1 MMSIKLTLNYK
12 LVGGTTEMRT
22 EIEMISL
29 IKDIA
34 FKEENIR
41 AAYIEGSRTNPN
53 APKDIF
59 QDYDI
64 VYIVTTT
71 KPFRENKEWIK
82 CFGEI
87 LYMHYPEENVF
98 YPSDVENC
106 YGWQI
111 QFADGNRMDLH
122 VCTKEN
128 ALANLELYQI
138 LVDKDGI
145 VPYPQETD
153 DKKYWVKEPQE
164 IEFQCACSDFWWCL
178 NNVAKGLWRNE
189 LPYAMDVINF
199 VLRPHLKRLL
209 EWEIG
214 IEHNFSVSAGKS
226 GKYFKKYLP
235 EDKYKQFLATYSI
248 AEIESIWNSVFGM
261 CGLFQSTAVEF
272 SKKQNFSYDFEQAK
286 NSLNFLQHVRKLPVN
301 AKEIYP

>member
-1 MMSIKLTLNYK
+1 
-12 LVGGTTEMRT
+12 MRT
-22 EIEMISL
+22 EAEMISL

-71 KPFRENKEWIK
+71 KPFREDKEWINN
-82 CFGEI
+82 FGNI
-87 LYMHYPEENVF
+87 LYMHYPEDNVF

-145 VPYPQETD
+145 VPYPQETTD
-153 DKKYWVKEPQE
+153 ERYWVKEPRE
-164 IEFQCACSDFWWCL
+164 IEFKCTCSDFWWCL

-209 EWEIG
+209 EWKMG
-214 IEHNFSVSAGKS
+214 IENNFSVSAGKS
-226 GKYFKKYLP
+226 CKYFKKYLQ
-235 EDKYKQFLATYSI
+235 EETYRQFLATYSI
-248 AEIESIWNSVFGM
+248 AEIESIWNSVFEM
-261 CGLFQSTAVEF
+261 CDLFQSTAVEL
-272 SKKQNFSYDFEQAK
+272 SKKQKFVYDFEQAE
-286 NSLNFLQHVRKLPVN
+286 NSLSFLHHVRKLPAN

>member
-1 MMSIKLTLNYK
+1 MK
-12 LVGGTTEMRT
+12 MRT
-22 EIEMISL
+22 EAEMISL

-71 KPFRENKEWIK
+71 KPFREDKEWINN
-82 CFGEI
+82 FGKI
-87 LYMHYPEENVF
+87 LYMHYPEDNVF

-145 VPYPQETD
+145 VPYPQETTD
-153 DKKYWVKEPQE
+153 ERYWVKEPRE
-164 IEFQCACSDFWWCL
+164 IEFKCTCSDFWWCL

-209 EWEIG
+209 EWKMG
-214 IEHNFSVSAGKS
+214 IENNFSVSAGKS
-226 GKYFKKYLP
+226 CKYFKKYLQ
-235 EDKYKQFLATYSI
+235 EETYRQFLATYSI
-248 AEIESIWNSVFGM
+248 AEIESIWNSVFEM
-261 CGLFQSTAVEF
+261 CDLFQSTAVEL
-272 SKKQNFSYDFEQAK
+272 SKKQKFVYDFEQAE
-286 NSLNFLQHVRKLPVN
+286 NRLNFLQHVRKLPVN

>member
-1 MMSIKLTLNYK
+1 MK
-12 LVGGTTEMRT
+12 MRT
-22 EIEMISL
+22 EAKMISL

-53 APKDIF
+53 APEDIF

-71 KPFRENKEWIK
+71 KPFREDKEWINN
-82 CFGEI
+82 FGKI
-87 LYMHYPEENVF
+87 LYMHYPEDNVF

-145 VPYPQETD
+145 VPYPQETTD
-153 DKKYWVKEPQE
+153 ERYWVKEPRE
-164 IEFQCACSDFWWCL
+164 IEFKCTCSDFWWCL

-209 EWEIG
+209 EWKMG
-214 IEHNFSVSAGKS
+214 IENNFSVSAGKS
-226 GKYFKKYLP
+226 CKYFKKYLQ
-235 EDKYKQFLATYSI
+235 EETYRQFLATYSI
-248 AEIESIWNSVFGM
+248 AEIESIWNSVFEM
-261 CGLFQSTAVEF
+261 CDLFQSTAVEL
-272 SKKQNFSYDFEQAK
+272 SKKQKFVYDFEQAE
-286 NSLNFLQHVRKLPVN
+286 NSLSFLHHVRKLPAN

>member
-1 MMSIKLTLNYK
+1 MK
-12 LVGGTTEMRT
+12 MRT
-22 EIEMISL
+22 EAEMISL

-71 KPFRENKEWIK
+71 KPFREDKEWINN
-82 CFGEI
+82 FGKI
-87 LYMHYPEENVF
+87 LYMHYPEDNVF

-145 VPYPQETD
+145 VPYPQETTD
-153 DKKYWVKEPQE
+153 ERYWVKEPRE
-164 IEFQCACSDFWWCL
+164 IEFKCTCSDFWWCL

-209 EWEIG
+209 EWEMG
-214 IEHNFSVSAGKS
+214 IENNFSVSAGKS
-226 GKYFKKYLP
+226 CKYFKKYLQ
-235 EDKYKQFLATYSI
+235 EETYRQFLATYSI
-248 AEIESIWNSVFGM
+248 AEIESIWNSVFEM
-261 CGLFQSTAVEF
+261 CDLFQSTAVEL
-272 SKKQNFSYDFEQAK
+272 SKKQKFVYDFEQAE
-286 NSLNFLQHVRKLPVN
+286 NSLSFLHHVRKLPAN

>member
-1 MMSIKLTLNYK
+1 MK
-12 LVGGTTEMRT
+12 MRT
-22 EIEMISL
+22 EAEMISL

-71 KPFRENKEWIK
+71 KPFREDKEWINN
-82 CFGEI
+82 FGKI
-87 LYMHYPEENVF
+87 LYMHYPEDNVF

-145 VPYPQETD
+145 VPYPQETTD
-153 DKKYWVKEPQE
+153 ERYWVKEPRE
-164 IEFQCACSDFWWCL
+164 IEFKCTCSDFWWCL

-209 EWEIG
+209 EWKMG
-214 IEHNFSVSAGKS
+214 IENNFSVSAGKS
-226 GKYFKKYLP
+226 CKYFKKYLQ
-235 EDKYKQFLATYSI
+235 EETYRQFLATYSI
-248 AEIESIWNSVFGM
+248 AEIESIWNSVFEM
-261 CGLFQSTAVEF
+261 CDLFQSTAVEL
-272 SKKQNFSYDFEQAK
+272 SKKQKFVYDFEQAE
-286 NSLNFLQHVRKLPVN
+286 NSLSFLHHVRKLPAN
-301 AKEIYP
+301 AKEI

>member
-1 MMSIKLTLNYK
+1 MK
-12 LVGGTTEMRT
+12 MRT
-22 EIEMISL
+22 EAEMISL

-71 KPFRENKEWIK
+71 KPFREDKEWINN
-82 CFGEI
+82 FGKI
-87 LYMHYPEENVF
+87 LYMHYPEDNVF

-145 VPYPQETD
+145 VPYPQETTD
-153 DKKYWVKEPQE
+153 ERYWVKEPRE
-164 IEFQCACSDFWWCL
+164 IEFKCTCSDFWWCL

-209 EWEIG
+209 EWKMG
-214 IEHNFSVSAGKS
+214 IENNFSVSAGKS
-226 GKYFKKYLP
+226 CKYFKKYLQ
-235 EDKYKQFLATYSI
+235 EETYRQFLATYSI
-248 AEIESIWNSVFGM
+248 AEIESIWNSVFEM
-261 CGLFQSTAVEF
+261 CDLFQSTAVEL
-272 SKKQNFSYDFEQAK
+272 SKKQKFVYDFEQAE

>member
-1 MMSIKLTLNYK
+1 
-12 LVGGTTEMRT
+12 MRT

-71 KPFRENKEWIK
+71 KPFREDKEWINN
-82 CFGEI
+82 FGKI
-87 LYMHYPEENVF
+87 LYMHYPEDNVF

-145 VPYPQETD
+145 VPYPQETTD
-153 DKKYWVKEPQE
+153 ERYWVKEPRE
-164 IEFQCACSDFWWCL
+164 IEFKCTCSDFWWCL

-209 EWEIG
+209 EWKMG
-214 IEHNFSVSAGKS
+214 IENNFSVSAGKS
-226 GKYFKKYLP
+226 CKYFKKYLQ
-235 EDKYKQFLATYSI
+235 EETYRQFLATYSI
-248 AEIESIWNSVFGM
+248 AEIESIWNSVFEM
-261 CGLFQSTAVEF
+261 CDLFQSTAVEL
-272 SKKQNFSYDFEQAK
+272 SKKQKFVYDFEQAE
-286 NSLNFLQHVRKLPVN
+286 NSLSFLHHVRKLPAN

>member
-1 MMSIKLTLNYK
+1 
-12 LVGGTTEMRT
+12 
-22 EIEMISL
+22 
-29 IKDIA
+29 
-34 FKEENIR
+34 
-41 AAYIEGSRTNPN
+41 
-53 APKDIF
+53 
-59 QDYDI
+59 
-64 VYIVTTT
+64 
-71 KPFRENKEWIK
+71 
-82 CFGEI
+82 
-87 LYMHYPEENVF
+87 MHYPEDNVF

-145 VPYPQETD
+145 VPYPQETTD
-153 DKKYWVKEPQE
+153 ERYWVKEPRE
-164 IEFQCACSDFWWCL
+164 IEFKCTCSDFWWCL

-209 EWEIG
+209 EWKMG
-214 IEHNFSVSAGKS
+214 IENNFSVSAGKS

-235 EDKYKQFLATYSI
+235 KETYRQFLATYSI
-248 AEIESIWNSVFGM
+248 AEIESIWNSVFEM
-261 CGLFQSTAVEF
+261 CDLFQSTAVELMMKSSASIHRSRHWKMSLSSTREGGCLNVEKPLF
-272 SKKQNFSYDFEQAK
+272 SVQKRLPDDDVREILSGGAGFPCFIYSVHQFRLCEIHGRPA
-286 NSLNFLQHVRKLPVN
+286 LQCVSV
-301 AKEIYP
+301 

>member
-1 MMSIKLTLNYK
+1 
-12 LVGGTTEMRT
+12 MRT
-22 EIEMISL
+22 EAEMISL

-71 KPFRENKEWIK
+71 KPFREDKEWINN
-82 CFGEI
+82 FGKI
-87 LYMHYPEENVF
+87 LYMHYPEDNVF

-145 VPYPQETD
+145 VPYPQETTD
-153 DKKYWVKEPQE
+153 ERYWVKEPRE
-164 IEFQCACSDFWWCL
+164 IEFKCTCSDFWWCL

-209 EWEIG
+209 EWKMG
-214 IEHNFSVSAGKS
+214 IENNFSVSAGKS
-226 GKYFKKYLP
+226 CKYFKKYLQ
-235 EDKYKQFLATYSI
+235 EETYRQFLATYSS
-248 AEIESIWNSVFGM
+248 AEIESIWNSVFEM
-261 CGLFQSTAVEF
+261 CDLFQSTAVEL
-272 SKKQNFSYDFEQAK
+272 SKKQKFVYDFEQAE
-286 NSLNFLQHVRKLPVN
+286 NSLSFLHHVRKLPAN

>member
-1 MMSIKLTLNYK
+1 MK
-12 LVGGTTEMRT
+12 MRT
-22 EIEMISL
+22 EAEMISL

-71 KPFRENKEWIK
+71 KPFREDKEWINN
-82 CFGEI
+82 FGKI
-87 LYMHYPEENVF
+87 LYMHYPEDNVF

-145 VPYPQETD
+145 VPYPQETTD
-153 DKKYWVKEPQE
+153 ERYWVKEPRE
-164 IEFQCACSDFWWCL
+164 IEFKCTCSDFWWCL

-209 EWEIG
+209 EWKMG
-214 IEHNFSVSAGKS
+214 IENNFSVSAGKS
-226 GKYFKKYLP
+226 CKYFKKYLQ
-235 EDKYKQFLATYSI
+235 EETYRQFLATYSI
-248 AEIESIWNSVFGM
+248 AEIESIWNSVFEM
-261 CGLFQSTAVEF
+261 CDLFQSTAVEL
-272 SKKQNFSYDFEQAK
+272 SKKQKFVYDFKQAE
-286 NSLNFLQHVRKLPVN
+286 NSLSFLHHVRKLPAN

>member
-1 MMSIKLTLNYK
+1 
-12 LVGGTTEMRT
+12 MRT
-22 EIEMISL
+22 EAEMISL

-71 KPFRENKEWIK
+71 KPFREDKEWINN
-82 CFGEI
+82 FGKI
-87 LYMHYPEENVF
+87 LYMHYPEDNVF

-145 VPYPQETD
+145 VPYPQETTD
-153 DKKYWVKEPQE
+153 ERYWVKEPRE
-164 IEFQCACSDFWWCL
+164 IEFKCTCSDFWWCL

-209 EWEIG
+209 EWKMG
-214 IEHNFSVSAGKS
+214 IENNFSVSAGKS
-226 GKYFKKYLP
+226 CKYFKKYLQ
-235 EDKYKQFLATYSI
+235 EETYRQFLATYSI
-248 AEIESIWNSVFGM
+248 AEIESIWNSVFEM
-261 CGLFQSTAVEF
+261 CDLFQSTAVEL
-272 SKKQNFSYDFEQAK
+272 SKKQKFVYDFEQAE
-286 NSLNFLQHVRKLPVN
+286 NSLRFLHHVRKLPSD

>member
-1 MMSIKLTLNYK
+1 
-12 LVGGTTEMRT
+12 MRT
-22 EIEMISL
+22 EAEMISL

-53 APKDIF
+53 APEDIF

-71 KPFRENKEWIK
+71 KPFREDKEWINN
-82 CFGEI
+82 FGKI
-87 LYMHYPEENVF
+87 LYMHYPEDNVF

-145 VPYPQETD
+145 VPYPQETTD
-153 DKKYWVKEPQE
+153 ERYWVKEPRE
-164 IEFQCACSDFWWCL
+164 IEFKCTCSDFWWCL

-209 EWEIG
+209 EWKMG
-214 IEHNFSVSAGKS
+214 IENNFSVSAGKS
-226 GKYFKKYLP
+226 CKYFKKYLQ
-235 EDKYKQFLATYSI
+235 EETYRQFLATYSI
-248 AEIESIWNSVFGM
+248 AEIESIWNSVFEM
-261 CGLFQSTAVEF
+261 CDLFQSTAVEL
-272 SKKQNFSYDFEQAK
+272 SKKQKFVYDFKQAE
-286 NSLNFLQHVRKLPVN
+286 NSLSFLHHVRKLPAN

>member
-1 MMSIKLTLNYK
+1 MK
-12 LVGGTTEMRT
+12 MRT
-22 EIEMISL
+22 EAEMISL

-64 VYIVTTT
+64 VYIVTTI
-71 KPFRENKEWIK
+71 KPFREDKEWINN
-82 CFGEI
+82 FGKI
-87 LYMHYPEENVF
+87 LYMHYPEDNVF

-145 VPYPQETD
+145 VPYPQETTD
-153 DKKYWVKEPQE
+153 ERYWVKEPRE
-164 IEFQCACSDFWWCL
+164 IEFKCTCSDFWWCL

-209 EWEIG
+209 EWKMG
-214 IEHNFSVSAGKS
+214 IENNFSVSAGKS
-226 GKYFKKYLP
+226 CKYFKKYLQ
-235 EDKYKQFLATYSI
+235 EETYRQFLATYSI
-248 AEIESIWNSVFGM
+248 AEIESIWNSVFEM
-261 CGLFQSTAVEF
+261 CDLFQSTAVEL
-272 SKKQNFSYDFEQAK
+272 SKKQKFVYDFEQAE
-286 NSLNFLQHVRKLPVN
+286 NSLSFLHHVRKLPAN

>member
-1 MMSIKLTLNYK
+1 
-12 LVGGTTEMRT
+12 MRT
-22 EIEMISL
+22 EEQMISL

-71 KPFRENKEWIK
+71 KPFRENKEWINH
-82 CFGEI
+82 FGKI
-87 LYMHYPEENVF
+87 LYMQYPEDNVF

-106 YGWQI
+106 YGWQV

-122 VCTKEN
+122 VCTKKY
-128 ALANLELYQI
+128 ALEHLGLYRI

-145 VPYPQETD
+145 MPIPRETT
-153 DKKYWVKEPQE
+153 DKRYWIKEPTE
-164 IEFQCACSDFWWCL
+164 IEFQCTCSEFWWCL

-189 LPYAMDVINF
+189 LPYALDMINF
-199 VLRPHLKRLL
+199 VLRPQLKRLL
-209 EWEIG
+209 EWKIG
-214 IEHNFSVSAGKS
+214 VENNFSVNVGKS
-226 GKYFKKYLP
+226 SKYMKNYLSEKKYR
-235 EDKYKQFLATYSI
+235 QFLTTYSI
-248 AEIESIWNSVFGM
+248 AEIESIWNSVFEM
-261 CGLFQSTAVEF
+261 CDLFQGTAVEL
-272 SKKQNFSYDFEQAK
+272 SETKNFIYDSEQAK
-286 NSLNFLQHVRKLPVN
+286 NSLSFLQHVRKLPAN

>member
-1 MMSIKLTLNYK
+1 
-12 LVGGTTEMRT
+12 MRT
-22 EIEMISL
+22 EAEMISL

-71 KPFRENKEWIK
+71 KPFREDKEWINN
-82 CFGEI
+82 FGKI
-87 LYMHYPEENVF
+87 LYMHYPEDNVF

-145 VPYPQETD
+145 VPYPQETTD
-153 DKKYWVKEPQE
+153 ERYWVKEPRE
-164 IEFQCACSDFWWCL
+164 IEFKCTCSDFWWCL

-209 EWEIG
+209 EWKMG
-214 IEHNFSVSAGKS
+214 IENNFSVSAGKS
-226 GKYFKKYLP
+226 CKYFKKYLQ
-235 EDKYKQFLATYSI
+235 EETYRQFLATYSI
-248 AEIESIWNSVFGM
+248 GEIESIWNSVFEM
-261 CGLFQSTAVEF
+261 CDLFQSTAVEL
-272 SKKQNFSYDFEQAK
+272 SKKQKFVYDFEQAE
-286 NSLNFLQHVRKLPVN
+286 NSLSFLHHVRKLPAN

>member
-12 LVGGTTEMRT
+12 LLGGTTEMRT

-71 KPFRENKEWIK
+71 KPFREDKEWINN
-82 CFGEI
+82 FGKI
-87 LYMHYPEENVF
+87 LYMHYPEDNVF

-145 VPYPQETD
+145 VPYPQETTD
-153 DKKYWVKEPQE
+153 ERYWVKEPRE
-164 IEFQCACSDFWWCL
+164 IEFKCTCSDFWWCL

-209 EWEIG
+209 EWKMG
-214 IEHNFSVSAGKS
+214 IENNFSVSAGKS
-226 GKYFKKYLP
+226 CKYFKKYLQ
-235 EDKYKQFLATYSI
+235 EETYRQFLATYSI
-248 AEIESIWNSVFGM
+248 AEIESIWNSVFEM
-261 CGLFQSTAVEF
+261 CDLFQSTAVEL
-272 SKKQNFSYDFEQAK
+272 SKKQKFVYDFEQAE
-286 NSLNFLQHVRKLPVN
+286 NSLSFLHHVRKLPAN

>member
-1 MMSIKLTLNYK
+1 
-12 LVGGTTEMRT
+12 MRT
-22 EIEMISL
+22 EAEMISL

-71 KPFRENKEWIK
+71 KPFREDKEWINN
-82 CFGEI
+82 FGKI
-87 LYMHYPEENVF
+87 LYMHYPEDNVF

-145 VPYPQETD
+145 VPYPQETTD
-153 DKKYWVKEPQE
+153 ERYWVKEPRE
-164 IEFQCACSDFWWCL
+164 IEFKCTCSDFWWCL

-209 EWEIG
+209 EWKMG
-214 IEHNFSVSAGKS
+214 IENNFSVSAGKS
-226 GKYFKKYLP
+226 CKYFKKYLQ
-235 EDKYKQFLATYSI
+235 EETYRQFLATYSI
-248 AEIESIWNSVFGM
+248 AEIESIWNSVFEM
-261 CGLFQSTAVEF
+261 CDLFQSTAVEL
-272 SKKQNFSYDFEQAK
+272 SKKQKFVYDFEQAE
-286 NSLNFLQHVRKLPVN
+286 NSLSFLHHVRKLPVN

>member
-1 MMSIKLTLNYK
+1 MK
-12 LVGGTTEMRT
+12 MRT
-22 EIEMISL
+22 EAEMISL

-71 KPFRENKEWIK
+71 KPFREDKEWINN
-82 CFGEI
+82 FGKI
-87 LYMHYPEENVF
+87 LYMHYPEDNVF

-111 QFADGNRMDLH
+111 QFADGNRMYLH

-145 VPYPQETD
+145 VPYPQETTD
-153 DKKYWVKEPQE
+153 ERYWVKEPRE
-164 IEFQCACSDFWWCL
+164 IEFKCTCSDFWWCL

-209 EWEIG
+209 EWKMG
-214 IEHNFSVSAGKS
+214 IENNFSVSAGKS
-226 GKYFKKYLP
+226 CKYFKKYLQ
-235 EDKYKQFLATYSI
+235 EETYRQFLATYSI
-248 AEIESIWNSVFGM
+248 AEIESIWNSVFEM
-261 CGLFQSTAVEF
+261 CDLFQSTAVEL
-272 SKKQNFSYDFEQAK
+272 SKKQKFVYDFEQAE
-286 NSLNFLQHVRKLPVN
+286 NSLSFLHHVRKLPAN

>member
-1 MMSIKLTLNYK
+1 
-12 LVGGTTEMRT
+12 MRT
-22 EIEMISL
+22 EAEMISL

-64 VYIVTTT
+64 VYIVTTI
-71 KPFRENKEWIK
+71 KPFREDKEWINN
-82 CFGEI
+82 FGKI
-87 LYMHYPEENVF
+87 LYMHYPEDNVF

-145 VPYPQETD
+145 VPYPQETTD
-153 DKKYWVKEPQE
+153 ERYWVKEPRE
-164 IEFQCACSDFWWCL
+164 IEFKCTCSDFWWCL

-209 EWEIG
+209 EWKMG
-214 IEHNFSVSAGKS
+214 IENNFSVSAGKS
-226 GKYFKKYLP
+226 CKYFKKYLQ
-235 EDKYKQFLATYSI
+235 EETYRQFLATYSI
-248 AEIESIWNSVFGM
+248 AEIESIWNSVFEM
-261 CGLFQSTAVEF
+261 CDLFQSTAVEL
-272 SKKQNFSYDFEQAK
+272 SKKQKFVYDFEQAE
-286 NSLNFLQHVRKLPVN
+286 NSLSFLHHVRKLPAN

>member
-1 MMSIKLTLNYK
+1 
-12 LVGGTTEMRT
+12 MRT
-22 EIEMISL
+22 EAEMISL

-71 KPFRENKEWIK
+71 KPFREDKEWINN
-82 CFGEI
+82 FGKI
-87 LYMHYPEENVF
+87 LYMHYPEDNVF

-145 VPYPQETD
+145 VPYPQETTD
-153 DKKYWVKEPQE
+153 ERYWVKEPRE
-164 IEFQCACSDFWWCL
+164 IEFKCTCSDFWRCL

-209 EWEIG
+209 EWKMG
-214 IEHNFSVSAGKS
+214 IENNFSVSAGKS
-226 GKYFKKYLP
+226 CKYFKKYLQ
-235 EDKYKQFLATYSI
+235 EETYRQFLATYSI
-248 AEIESIWNSVFGM
+248 AEIESIWNSVFEM
-261 CGLFQSTAVEF
+261 CDLFQSTAVEL
-272 SKKQNFSYDFEQAK
+272 SKKQKFVYDFEQAE
-286 NSLNFLQHVRKLPVN
+286 NSLSFLHHVRKLPAN

>member
-1 MMSIKLTLNYK
+1 
-12 LVGGTTEMRT
+12 MRT
-22 EIEMISL
+22 EAEMISL

-71 KPFRENKEWIK
+71 KPFREDKEWINN
-82 CFGEI
+82 FGKI
-87 LYMHYPEENVF
+87 LYMHYPEDNVF

-145 VPYPQETD
+145 VPYPQENTD
-153 DKKYWVKEPQE
+153 ERYWVKEPRE
-164 IEFQCACSDFWWCL
+164 IEFKCTCSDFWWCL

-209 EWEIG
+209 EWKMG
-214 IEHNFSVSAGKS
+214 IENNFSVSAGKS
-226 GKYFKKYLP
+226 CKYFKKYLQ
-235 EDKYKQFLATYSI
+235 EETYRQFLATYSI
-248 AEIESIWNSVFGM
+248 AEIESIWNSVFEM
-261 CGLFQSTAVEF
+261 CDLFQSTAVEL
-272 SKKQNFSYDFEQAK
+272 SKKQKFVYDFEQAE
-286 NSLNFLQHVRKLPVN
+286 NSLSFLHHVRKLPAN

>member
-1 MMSIKLTLNYK
+1 
-12 LVGGTTEMRT
+12 MRT
-22 EIEMISL
+22 EAEMISL

-71 KPFRENKEWIK
+71 KPFREDKEWINN
-82 CFGEI
+82 FGKI
-87 LYMHYPEENVF
+87 LYMHYPEDNVF

-145 VPYPQETD
+145 VPYPQETTD
-153 DKKYWVKEPQE
+153 ERYWVKEPRE
-164 IEFQCACSDFWWCL
+164 IEFKCTCSDFWWCL

-209 EWEIG
+209 EWKMG
-214 IEHNFSVSAGKS
+214 IENNFSVSAGKS
-226 GKYFKKYLP
+226 CKYFKKYIQ
-235 EDKYKQFLATYSI
+235 EETYRQFLATYSI
-248 AEIESIWNSVFGM
+248 AEIESIWNSVFEM
-261 CGLFQSTAVEF
+261 CDLFQSTAVEL
-272 SKKQNFSYDFEQAK
+272 SKKQKFVYDFEQAE
-286 NSLNFLQHVRKLPVN
+286 NSLSFLHHVRKLPAN

>member
-1 MMSIKLTLNYK
+1 
-12 LVGGTTEMRT
+12 MRT
-22 EIEMISL
+22 EAEMISL

-71 KPFRENKEWIK
+71 KPFREDKEWINN
-82 CFGEI
+82 FGKI
-87 LYMHYPEENVF
+87 LYMHYPEDNVF

-145 VPYPQETD
+145 VPYPQETTD
-153 DKKYWVKEPQE
+153 ERYWVKEPRE
-164 IEFQCACSDFWWCL
+164 IEFKCTCSDFWWCL

-209 EWEIG
+209 EWKMG
-214 IEHNFSVSAGKS
+214 IENNFSVSAGKS

-235 EDKYKQFLATYSI
+235 KETYRQFLATYSI
-248 AEIESIWNSVFGM
+248 AEIESIWNSVFEM
-261 CGLFQSTAVEF
+261 CDLFQSTAVEL
-272 SKKQNFSYDFEQAK
+272 SKKQKFVYDFEQAE
-286 NSLNFLQHVRKLPVN
+286 NSLSFLHHVRKLPAN

>member
-1 MMSIKLTLNYK
+1 
-12 LVGGTTEMRT
+12 MRT
-22 EIEMISL
+22 EAEMISL

-71 KPFRENKEWIK
+71 KPFREDKEWINN
-82 CFGEI
+82 FGKI
-87 LYMHYPEENVF
+87 LYMHYPEDNVF

-145 VPYPQETD
+145 VPYPQETTD
-153 DKKYWVKEPQE
+153 ERYWVKEPRE
-164 IEFQCACSDFWWCL
+164 IEFKCTCSDFWWCL

-209 EWEIG
+209 EWKMG
-214 IEHNFSVSAGKS
+214 IENNFSVSAGKS
-226 GKYFKKYLP
+226 CKYFKKYLQ
-235 EDKYKQFLATYSI
+235 EETYRQFLATYSI
-248 AEIESIWNSVFGM
+248 AEIESIWNSVFEM
-261 CGLFQSTAVEF
+261 CDLFQSTAVEL
-272 SKKQNFSYDFEQAK
+272 SKKQKFVYDFEQAE
-286 NSLNFLQHVRKLPVN
+286 NSLSFLHLVRKLPAN

>member
-1 MMSIKLTLNYK
+1 MK
-12 LVGGTTEMRT
+12 MRT
-22 EIEMISL
+22 EAEMISL

-64 VYIVTTT
+64 VYIVTAT
-71 KPFRENKEWIK
+71 KPFREDKEWINN
-82 CFGEI
+82 FGKI
-87 LYMHYPEENVF
+87 LYMHYPEDNVF

-145 VPYPQETD
+145 VPYPQETTD
-153 DKKYWVKEPQE
+153 ERYWVKEPRE
-164 IEFQCACSDFWWCL
+164 IEFKCTCSDFWWCL

-209 EWEIG
+209 EWKMG
-214 IEHNFSVSAGKS
+214 IENNFSVSAGKS
-226 GKYFKKYLP
+226 CKYFKKYLQ
-235 EDKYKQFLATYSI
+235 EETYRQFLATYSI
-248 AEIESIWNSVFGM
+248 AEIESIWNSVFEM
-261 CGLFQSTAVEF
+261 CDLFQSTAVEL
-272 SKKQNFSYDFEQAK
+272 SKKQKFVYDFKQAE
-286 NSLNFLQHVRKLPVN
+286 NSLSFLHHVRKLPAN